1 MGFDRAKWSNYVHS
15 LISNNQGV
23 NTTPFCAGTL
33 VLLPRHQ
40 VGTCSPLEL
49 FHVICAGKCVAGPQP
64 LKKNIIQ
71 MNPYGWPT
79 LISDHPPFKKHQ
91 IDFPSHKI
99 IRTSRKQLPLIS
111 DCHHYLACYF
121 YSCHC
126 SSPLVSD
133 HLMHDVVSLFA
144 VLIPHYYR
152 AYKELQI
159 ACKKLSSKK

>member
-1 MGFDRAKWSNYVHS
+1 MVFDRAKWSNYVHS
-15 LISNNQGV
+15 LISSTHGV
-23 NTTPFCAGTL
+23 NTTPFCAGTR

-49 FHVICAGKCVAGPQP
+49 FHVICAGKCGAGPHP

-79 LISDHPPFKKHQ
+79 LISDFSQSQDNKNLSQ
-91 IDFPSHKI
+91 TT
-99 IRTSRKQLPLIS
+99 TSDKRLSPLFS
-111 DCHHYLACYF
+111 LFFF

-152 AYKELQI
+152 AYKELQM